1 MSLGE
6 NYRITL
12 PLLSLLIFLS
22 ALTLIPAVASLAIL
36 LSSYLMFSW
45 TLFVAKSYV
54 RAGGRFE
61 ELRAVLRR
69 TTFGQAVSGYVLET
83 VAVLVAQTALGILAL
98 FIALVVFTAGGVWS
112 VLLPLLEGEVVS
124 WTGLLLSAFLAFFL
138 YFSLVSSFPLF
149 FGRAVL
155 EGEGFRST
163 LRLFIESLY
172 RGLSWRIFVNAD
184 YLKSS
189 LLISLLSLLFILLH
203 GILLLLPFAFFVGSV
218 LSFLT
223 LHLLYIFGTV
233 ACFRLL
239 RS

>member
-1 MSLGE
+1 MWREALSVWRMSLGE

-22 ALTLIPAVASLAIL
+22 ALTLIPAVASLAVL

-112 VLLPLLEGEVVS
+112 VLLPL
-124 WTGLLLSAFLAFFL
+124 
-138 YFSLVSSFPLF
+138 
-149 FGRAVL
+149 
-155 EGEGFRST
+155 
-163 LRLFIESLY
+163 
-172 RGLSWRIFVNAD
+172 
-184 YLKSS
+184 
-189 LLISLLSLLFILLH
+189 
-203 GILLLLPFAFFVGSV
+203 
-218 LSFLT
+218 
-223 LHLLYIFGTV
+223 
-233 ACFRLL
+233 
-239 RS
+239 